1 MKKRTVKTK
10 AVKKKA
16 VKKEAVERKVVK
28 RKAVKR
34 KAVKKGAVKKADAGG
49 PFKHSVFP
57 DHFFSTDAEKTKLNW
72 FLFEYA
78 QECESFIQLN
88 RRLRQS
94 LTRKGLD
101 DARIGELC
109 VHYSKQMKQ
118 QILDKVEGRIPEIR
132 IGYEPIES
140 FLPEIGD
147 GLVDQLLTVFA
158 EAWKSQTDMC
168 AICPTRCISERDRR
182 APMFDE
188 PGYWE

>member
-1 MKKRTVKTK
+1 MKKRTVK
-10 AVKKKA
+10 KKA
-16 VKKEAVERKVVK
+16 GKKPHP
-28 RKAVKR
+28 
-34 KAVKKGAVKKADAGG
+34 GG
-49 PFKHSVFP
+49 LFKHVVLP
-57 DHFFSTDAEKTKLNW
+57 GRFFSTDAEKTKLNW

-78 QECESFIQLN
+78 QECESFIHRDQ
-88 RRLRQS
+88 RLRQS
-94 LTRKGLD
+94 LAREGVD
-101 DARIGELC
+101 AARIGDLC

-147 GLVDQLLTVFA
+147 RLVDQLLTVFA

-168 AICPTRCISERDRR
+168 AICPTRCISERNRR

-188 PGYWE
+188 PFYWE